1 MCKRKVKVMVS
12 KVILIQNDITETED
26 IVQHINDQLKN
37 ELKGTDWFSKDMIM
51 PDENDK
57 LFLGVYTNL

>member
-1 MCKRKVKVMVS
+1 MCKKKVKVMVS
-12 KVILIQNDITETED
+12 KVILIGTHKKISDITETED

-51 PDENDK
+51 PDQ
-57 LFLGVYTNL
+57 